1 MGNFFSNKRFF
12 IICLA
17 GGFLISF
24 VLGLISRSG
33 FLNIIVK
40 SIVSALVIG
49 AFGFGFD
56 MFLIST
62 LGEEEYGRLFNN
74 VNTTASEEKV
84 EKKVDIKEEIEEDEK
99 IDYSDILKQPTVEN
113 YVEKE
118 EQPVEEKKYDF
129 SSFIEKEKSE
139 TVVEETKEEPKTKS
153 SSYSYD
159 GEVSFQVKNKKIN
172 TTPEVVAKAIKT
184 ILQRDGD

>member
-1 MGNFFSNKRFF
+1 MSNFFSNKRFF

-33 FLNIIVK
+33 FLNIIIK
-40 SIVSALVIG
+40 SMVSALVIG

-62 LGEEEYGRLFNN
+62 LGEEEYEKLFSNSS
-74 VNTTASEEKV
+74 TSKSEKEPEKNI
-84 EKKVDIKEEIEEDEK
+84 DIKEEIEDDEK
-99 IDYSDILKQPTVEN
+99 IDYSDILKQPTEEN

-129 SSFIEKEKSE
+129 SSFIEKPEP
-139 TVVEETKEEPKTKS
+139 VVEEKKEEPKPKS

-184 ILQRDGD
+184 ILQRDED